1 MTLRRILL
9 TTIITLLPILATSAE
24 EKVDSVFESL
34 YNQFFNLYSD
44 KDKEKEFHE
53 VSNKF
58 QEYLLSQGK
67 TFAYYKIRFNE
78 VLYATEHN
86 QTYQA
91 IKKANLM
98 MDDMKND
105 GIKKYDLV
113 YSALGNI
120 FESRGNVRMARHYY
134 MEALDYAQKE
144 DTAEVSGIYPKMASL
159 LMLIEPDE
167 AMKWNEKFKAGTDGY
182 PPYYKVYLTI
192 RGIIHFTMNDKQAFL
207 NDYKEF
213 EDFFTKHPDLD
224 DYGKYPMEI
233 IKLAYDGKYQEAL
246 NRLKQTTT
254 DLTEIDRYNMAI
266 IIYQLM
272 GEKGEAIRVAN
283 QRAYVR
289 DSLNSDMLFDNLNEI
304 NVEMNVAKMKQEA
317 AETHI
322 RYFTILSGL
331 LLLVI
336 LILIFWII
344 ARRKARKQLIKK
356 NEQLKEALSMA
367 EEANKM
373 KASFIRNIT
382 HEIRTPLNAI
392 NGFTQLLNNPNFELN
407 EEEKATMTS
416 TIKKNVDNITQIVD
430 EILQVADKESKSVY
444 AKNDI
449 VNCCQFIHEMIEKY
463 QSEASFGVTLDCSSN
478 IGKNFT
484 IKTNETALRRIV
496 CHLLDNAVKF
506 TEKGNIHVNCEL
518 AAEQN
523 AIRISVTDT
532 GIGIPEDKQEQIF
545 ERFYKVDSFSQG
557 IGLGLSVSRM
567 IAQKLGGNLVLDSSY
582 KEGSRFVVTIPIA

>member
-1 MTLRRILL
+1 
-9 TTIITLLPILATSAE
+9 
-24 EKVDSVFESL
+24 
-34 YNQFFNLYSD
+34 
-44 KDKEKEFHE
+44 
-53 VSNKF
+53 
-58 QEYLLSQGK
+58 
-67 TFAYYKIRFNE
+67 
-78 VLYATEHN
+78 
-86 QTYQA
+86 
-91 IKKANLM
+91 
-98 MDDMKND
+98 
-105 GIKKYDLV
+105 
-113 YSALGNI
+113 
-120 FESRGNVRMARHYY
+120 
-134 MEALDYAQKE
+134 
-144 DTAEVSGIYPKMASL
+144 
-159 LMLIEPDE
+159 
-167 AMKWNEKFKAGTDGY
+167 
-182 PPYYKVYLTI
+182 
-192 RGIIHFTMNDKQAFL
+192 
-207 NDYKEF
+207 
-213 EDFFTKHPDLD
+213 
-224 DYGKYPMEI
+224 
-233 IKLAYDGKYQEAL
+233 
-246 NRLKQTTT
+246 
-254 DLTEIDRYNMAI
+254 
-266 IIYQLM
+266 M

-283 QRAYVR
+283 QRAYAR

-407 EEEKATMTS
+407 EEDKNTMTS

-444 AKNDI
+444 AKNDTI
-449 VNCCQFIHEMIEKY
+449 NCCQFLHEMIEKY
-463 QSEASFGVTLDCSSN
+463 QSEVSFGVTMNCSSN

-506 TEKGNIHVNCEL
+506 TEKGSIHISCEL
-518 AAEQN
+518 EAEQN

-545 ERFYKVDSFSQG
+545 ERFYKVDSFSKG

-567 IAQKLGGNLVLDSSY
+567 IAQKLGGNLVLDSTY
-582 KEGSRFVVTIPIA
+582 KEGSRFIVTIPVD

>member
-1 MTLRRILL
+1 MNLRRILL

-34 YNQFFNLYSD
+34 YNQFFNLYSE

-134 MEALDYAQKE
+134 MEALNYAQKE
-144 DTAEVSGIYPKMASL
+144 DTAEVSGIYPRMASL

-167 AMKWNEKFKAGTDGY
+167 AMKWNEKFKASTDGY
-182 PPYYKVYLTI
+182 PPYHKVYLTI
-192 RGIIHFTMNDKQAFL
+192 RGIIHFTKNEKQAFL

-213 EDFFTKHPDLD
+213 EDFCTKHPDLD
-224 DYGKYPMEI
+224 DYGKYPMEV
-233 IKLAYDGKYQEAL
+233 IKLAYEGKSQEAL
-246 NRLKQTTT
+246 DKLKMTTT

-266 IIYQLM
+266 IIYQLI
-272 GEKGEAIRVAN
+272 GEKGEAIKVAN

-407 EEEKATMTS
+407 EEDKATMTS

-444 AKNDI
+444 AKNDTI
-449 VNCCQFIHEMIEKY
+449 NCCQFLHEMIKKY

-506 TEKGNIHVNCEL
+506 TEKGSIHVNCEL
-518 AAEQN
+518 EAEQN

-545 ERFYKVDSFSQG
+545 ERFYKVDSFSKG

-567 IAQKLGGNLVLDSSY
+567 IAQKLGGNLVLDSTY
-582 KEGSRFVVTIPIA
+582 KEGSRFIVTIPID

>member
-9 TTIITLLPILATSAE
+9 TTIITLLPILTTSAE

-44 KDKEKEFHE
+44 KDKEKEFYE

-134 MEALDYAQKE
+134 MEALNYAQKE
-144 DTAEVSGIYPKMASL
+144 DTAEVSGIYPRMASL

-167 AMKWNEKFKAGTDGY
+167 AMKWNEKFKASTDGY
-182 PPYYKVYLTI
+182 PPYHKVYLTI
-192 RGIIHFTMNDKQAFL
+192 RGIIHFTKNEKQAFL

-213 EDFFTKHPDLD
+213 EDFCTKHPDLD
-224 DYGKYPMEI
+224 DYGKYPMEV
-233 IKLAYDGKYQEAL
+233 IKLAYEGKSQEAL
-246 NRLKQTTT
+246 DMLKMTTT

-266 IIYQLM
+266 IIYQLI
-272 GEKGEAIRVAN
+272 GEKGEAIKVAN

-484 IKTNETALRRIV
+484 IKTNEIALRRIV
-496 CHLLDNAVKF
+496 THLLDNAVKF
-506 TEKGNIHVNCEL
+506 TEKGNIHISCEL

-545 ERFYKVDSFSQG
+545 ERFYKVDSFSKG

-567 IAQKLGGNLVLDSSY
+567 IAQKLGGNLVLDSTY
-582 KEGSRFVVTIPIA
+582 KEGSRFIVTIPVD

>member
-9 TTIITLLPILATSAE
+9 TTIITLLPILATNAE

-44 KDKEKEFHE
+44 KDKEKEFYE

-134 MEALDYAQKE
+134 MEALNYAQKE
-144 DTAEVSGIYPKMASL
+144 DTAEVSGIYPRMASL

-167 AMKWNEKFKAGTDGY
+167 AMKWNEKFKASTDGY
-182 PPYYKVYLTI
+182 PPYHKVYLTI
-192 RGIIHFTMNDKQAFL
+192 RGIIHFTKNEKQAFL

-213 EDFFTKHPDLD
+213 EDFCTKHPDLD
-224 DYGKYPMEI
+224 DYGKYPMEV
-233 IKLAYDGKYQEAL
+233 IKLAYEGKSQEAL
-246 NRLKQTTT
+246 DMLKMTTT

-266 IIYQLM
+266 IIYQLI
-272 GEKGEAIRVAN
+272 GEKGEAIKVAN

-407 EEEKATMTS
+407 EEDKNTMTS

-444 AKNDI
+444 AKNDTI
-449 VNCCQFIHEMIEKY
+449 NCCQFLHEMIEKY
-463 QSEASFGVTLDCSSN
+463 QSEVSFGVTMNCSSN

-506 TEKGNIHVNCEL
+506 TEKGSIHVNCEL
-518 AAEQN
+518 EAEQN

-545 ERFYKVDSFSQG
+545 ERFYKVDSFSKG

-567 IAQKLGGNLVLDSSY
+567 IAQKLGGNLVLDSTY
-582 KEGSRFVVTIPIA
+582 KEGSRFIVTIPID

>member
-9 TTIITLLPILATSAE
+9 TIIITLLPIVATNAE
-24 EKVDSVFESL
+24 EKVDSVFEGL

-44 KDKEKEFHE
+44 QDKEKEFYE

-58 QEYLLSQGK
+58 QEYLLSKGM
-67 TFAYYKIRFNE
+67 TVAYYKIRFNE

-91 IKKANLM
+91 IKKANQM

-105 GIKKYDLV
+105 GIKKYDMV

-144 DTAEVSGIYPKMASL
+144 DTAEVFGIYPRMASL

-192 RGIIHFTMNDKQAFL
+192 RGIIHFTKNEKQAFL
-207 NDYKEF
+207 DDYKEF
-213 EDFFTKHPDLD
+213 EDFCTKHPDLD
-224 DYGKYPMEI
+224 DYGKYPMEV

-272 GEKGEAIRVAN
+272 GEKGEAIKVAN

-382 HEIRTPLNAI
+382 HEIRTP
-392 NGFTQLLNNPNFELN
+392 
-407 EEEKATMTS
+407 
-416 TIKKNVDNITQIVD
+416 
-430 EILQVADKESKSVY
+430 
-444 AKNDI
+444 
-449 VNCCQFIHEMIEKY
+449 
-463 QSEASFGVTLDCSSN
+463 
-478 IGKNFT
+478 
-484 IKTNETALRRIV
+484 TA
-496 CHLLDNAVKF
+496 
-506 TEKGNIHVNCEL
+506 
-518 AAEQN
+518 Q
-523 AIRISVTDT
+523 
-532 GIGIPEDKQEQIF
+532 
-545 ERFYKVDSFSQG
+545 
-557 IGLGLSVSRM
+557 
-567 IAQKLGGNLVLDSSY
+567 
-582 KEGSRFVVTIPIA
+582 

>member
-1 MTLRRILL
+1 MTLRRFLL
-9 TTIITLLPILATSAE
+9 TTIITLLPIVATNAE
-24 EKVDSVFESL
+24 EKVDSVFEGL

-44 KDKEKEFHE
+44 QDKEKEFYE

-58 QEYLLSQGK
+58 QEYLLSKGM
-67 TFAYYKIRFNE
+67 TVAYYKIRFNE

-91 IKKANLM
+91 IKKANQM

-105 GIKKYDLV
+105 GIKKYDMV

-134 MEALDYAQKE
+134 LEALDYAQKE
-144 DTAEVSGIYPKMASL
+144 DTAEVSGIYPRMASL

-304 NVEMNVAKMKQEA
+304 NVEMNVTKMKQEA

-496 CHLLDNAVKF
+496 SHLLDNAVKF
-506 TEKGNIHVNCEL
+506 TEKGSIHISCEL

-545 ERFYKVDSFSQG
+545 ERFYKVDSFSKG

-567 IAQKLGGNLVLDSSY
+567 IAQKLGGNLVLDSTY
-582 KEGSRFVVTIPIA
+582 KEGSRFIVTIPID

>member
-1 MTLRRILL
+1 
-9 TTIITLLPILATSAE
+9 
-24 EKVDSVFESL
+24 
-34 YNQFFNLYSD
+34 
-44 KDKEKEFHE
+44 
-53 VSNKF
+53 
-58 QEYLLSQGK
+58 
-67 TFAYYKIRFNE
+67 
-78 VLYATEHN
+78 
-86 QTYQA
+86 
-91 IKKANLM
+91 

-105 GIKKYDLV
+105 GIKKYNMV

-144 DTAEVSGIYPKMASL
+144 DTAEVTGIYPRMASL
-159 LMLIEPDE
+159 LMLIEPDK
-167 AMKWNEKFKAGTDGY
+167 AMEWNEKFKAGTDGY

-192 RGIIHFTMNDKQAFL
+192 RGIIHFTIND
-207 NDYKEF
+207 NYKEF
-213 EDFFTKHPDLD
+213 EDFCAKHPDLD
-224 DYGKYPMEI
+224 DYGKYPMEV

-317 AETHI
+317 AETQA

-336 LILIFWII
+336 LILIFWIV
-344 ARRKARKQLIKK
+344 ARRKARKQLVKK

-444 AKNDI
+444 TKNDI

-484 IKTNETALRRIV
+484 IKTNEIALRRIV
-496 CHLLDNAVKF
+496 THLLDNAVKF
-506 TEKGNIHVNCEL
+506 TEKGNIHISCEL

-545 ERFYKVDSFSQG
+545 ERFYKVN
-557 IGLGLSVSRM
+557 GLGLSVSRM

>member
-9 TTIITLLPILATSAE
+9 TTIITLLPILATNAE
-24 EKVDSVFESL
+24 EKGDSVFESL

-44 KDKEKEFHE
+44 KDKEKEFYE

-134 MEALDYAQKE
+134 MEALNYAQKE
-144 DTAEVSGIYPKMASL
+144 DTAEVSGIYPRMASL

-167 AMKWNEKFKAGTDGY
+167 AMKWNEKFKASTDGY
-182 PPYYKVYLTI
+182 PPYHKVYLTI
-192 RGIIHFTMNDKQAFL
+192 RGIIHFTKNEKQAFL

-213 EDFFTKHPDLD
+213 EDFCTKHPDLD
-224 DYGKYPMEI
+224 DYGKYPMEV
-233 IKLAYDGKYQEAL
+233 IKLAYEGKSQEAL
-246 NRLKQTTT
+246 DKLKMTTT

-266 IIYQLM
+266 IIYQLI
-272 GEKGEAIRVAN
+272 GEKGEAIKVAN

-407 EEEKATMTS
+407 EEDKNTMTS

-444 AKNDI
+444 AKNDTI
-449 VNCCQFIHEMIEKY
+449 NCCQFLHEMIEKY
-463 QSEASFGVTLDCSSN
+463 QSEVSFGVTMNCSSN

-506 TEKGNIHVNCEL
+506 TEKGSIHVNCEL
-518 AAEQN
+518 EAEQN

-545 ERFYKVDSFSQG
+545 ERFYKVDSFSHG

-567 IAQKLGGNLVLDSSY
+567 IAQKLGGNLVLDSTY
-582 KEGSRFVVTIPIA
+582 KEGSRFIVTIPVD

>member
-1 MTLRRILL
+1 MNLRRILL
-9 TTIITLLPILATSAE
+9 TTIITLFPILATSAE

-44 KDKEKEFHE
+44 KDKEKEFYE

-58 QEYLLSQGK
+58 QEYLLSKGM
-67 TFAYYKIRFNE
+67 TVAYYKIRFNE

-98 MDDMKND
+98 KDDMKND
-105 GIKKYDLV
+105 SIKKYDMV

-144 DTAEVSGIYPKMASL
+144 DTAEVSGIYPRMASL

-496 CHLLDNAVKF
+496 SHLLDNAVKF
-506 TEKGNIHVNCEL
+506 TEKGSIHINCEL
-518 AAEQN
+518 EAEQN
-523 AIRISVTDT
+523 AIRINITDT

-545 ERFYKVDSFSQG
+545 ERFYKVDSFSKG

-567 IAQKLGGNLVLDSSY
+567 IAQKLGGNLVLDSTY
-582 KEGSRFVVTIPIA
+582 KEGSRFIVTIPVD

>member
-1 MTLRRILL
+1 MNLRRILL

-34 YNQFFNLYSD
+34 YNQFFNLYSE

-134 MEALDYAQKE
+134 MEALNYAQKE
-144 DTAEVSGIYPKMASL
+144 DTAEVSGIYPRMASL

-167 AMKWNEKFKAGTDGY
+167 AMKWNEKFKASTDGY
-182 PPYYKVYLTI
+182 PPYHKVYLTI
-192 RGIIHFTMNDKQAFL
+192 RGIIHFTKNEKQAFL

-213 EDFFTKHPDLD
+213 EDFCTKHPDLD
-224 DYGKYPMEI
+224 DYGKYPMEV
-233 IKLAYDGKYQEAL
+233 IKLAYEGKSQEAL
-246 NRLKQTTT
+246 DKLKMTTT

-266 IIYQLM
+266 IIYQLI
-272 GEKGEAIRVAN
+272 GEKGEAIKVAN

-407 EEEKATMTS
+407 EEDKATMTS

-444 AKNDI
+444 AKNDTI
-449 VNCCQFIHEMIEKY
+449 NCCQFLHEMIKKY

-484 IKTNETALRRIV
+484 IKTNEIALRRIV
-496 CHLLDNAVKF
+496 THLLDNAVKF
-506 TEKGNIHVNCEL
+506 TEKGNIHISCEL

>member
-1 MTLRRILL
+1 MNLRRILL

-44 KDKEKEFHE
+44 KDKEKEFYE

-58 QEYLLSQGK
+58 QEYLLSKGM
-67 TFAYYKIRFNE
+67 TVAYYKIRFNE

-91 IKKANLM
+91 IKKANQM

-105 GIKKYDLV
+105 GIKKYDMV

-134 MEALDYAQKE
+134 LEALDYAQKE
-144 DTAEVSGIYPKMASL
+144 DTAEVSGIYPRMASL

-182 PPYYKVYLTI
+182 PPYNKVYLTI

-272 GEKGEAIRVAN
+272 GEKSEAIRVAN

-444 AKNDI
+444 AKNDTI
-449 VNCCQFIHEMIEKY
+449 NCCQFLHEMIEKY

-518 AAEQN
+518 EAEQN

-567 IAQKLGGNLVLDSSY
+567 IAQKLGGNLILDSSY